1 MNAIFQCLVEGASS
15 LRSRPKQLVRK
26 KGRNFQERLLV
37 LLKLIHYIEGKLI
50 YPVQTRHDVK
60 VELPQFT
67 DNTQQDAQ
75 EFLMAILPVILLTRY
90 QGNVSSVLQCKKFK

>member
-1 MNAIFQCLVEGASS
+1 MEGVSS

-26 KGRNFQERLLV
+26 EGRNFQERLLV
-37 LLKLIHYIEGKLI
+37 LLKLIHYIEGNLI

-75 EFLMAILPVILLTRY
+75 EFLMAILPVIFLTRY
-90 QGNVSSVLQCKKFK
+90 